1 MQVEWVAISILSSSI
16 VLYLGTHLVSR
27 STCLMANH
35 HRHHLNRF
43 LPQKTPSS
51 ASHRQRDI
59 HSPYNS
65 RQRTHEIPPLNG
77 LDQRKVDERHGR
89 PELGGGEHERPELG
103 LGLFPDDGKIHDPE
117 VDGVGAGPVLCG
129 GGEVRDAR
137 GVEHGVAEGARKG
150 AEEERVEG
158 GADGLVEGEFDD
170 CVCEGEFWGG
180 LVLVLL
186 FGRFGWWGAGMC
198 GEC

>member
-1 MQVEWVAISILSSSI
+1 
-16 VLYLGTHLVSR
+16 
-27 STCLMANH
+27 MANH
-35 HRHHLNRF
+35 HRHPLTCF
-43 LPQKTPSS
+43 LPQKTSSS

-59 HSPYNS
+59 HSPRNS
-65 RQRTHEIPPLNG
+65 RQRTHQIPPLNG

-89 PELGGGEHERPELG
+89 PELGGGKHERPELG
-103 LGLFPDDGKIHDPE
+103 LGLLPDDGKIHDPE

-129 GGEVRDAR
+129 GGEVGDAR

-158 GADGLVEGEFDD
+158 GTDGLVEDEFDD
-170 CVCEGEFWGG
+170 CVCEGEFWGR

-186 FGRFGWWGAGMC
+186 FGV
-198 GEC
+198 